1 MFQKSNC
8 AQSVTYWILQADGD
22 KNNKL
27 SVPGCRIL
35 TFSESLWHEL
45 TYATQSC
52 QQLSYLCATDHFLSA
67 TLKKSL
73 RKSRGRYINC
83 GSVVR
88 LLLLCVFALSF
99 GSVLVIGLT
108 SFYVQVLPVSE
119 DSETERKL
127 SPCAA
132 FPNTPKQLHQ
142 PVFLQFPQ

>member
-1 MFQKSNC
+1 MLLKAVSNYLT
-8 AQSVTYWILQADGD
+8 SVQLI
-22 KNNKL
+22 
-27 SVPGCRIL
+27 I
-35 TFSESLWHEL
+35 
-45 TYATQSC
+45 SC
-52 QQLSYLCATDHFLSA
+52 LLP
-67 TLKKSL
+67 LKKSL
-73 RKSRGRYINC
+73 RKSRGCYINC

-108 SFYVQVLPVSE
+108 SYVQVLPVSE